1 MSRRMLW
8 VVVCL
13 GPAMILMGLLSCGKP
28 SPPMEKPIPLA
39 TPQAEKPP
47 EPMPKLP
54 PPTIAEV
61 ESAMSRVFGDDLVP
75 EHGTGQTFI
84 VGDFNGDSFED
95 VAVIAHVAPGKLD
108 DINSELANWTIQDA
122 DKFFVPPSGKRV
134 VKTPNIGPAKVSKG
148 EQILAFIH
156 GHGPQGWRSSDAR
169 QAYLV
174 KNAAGTFLGTAPS
187 ISQKAIRAMRL
198 PLETEIIK
206 EVRNNK
212 KGFLFWTSGAYAWH
226 PDEK

>member
-8 VVVCL
+8 MVVCV
-13 GPAMILMGLLSCGKP
+13 GAAMILMGLLSCGKP

-54 PPTIAEV
+54 PPTTAEV
-61 ESAMSRVFGDDLVP
+61 ESAVQRIFGDDLVL
-75 EHGTGQTFI
+75 EHGSGQSFI

-95 VAVIAHVAPGKLD
+95 VAVITRASPGKLE
-108 DINSELANWTIQDA
+108 DINSGLANWTIQDA

-134 VKTPNIGPAKVSKG
+134 VKTPNFGPAKISEG

-156 GHGPQGWRSSDAR
+156 GHGPKGWRNPDAR
-169 QAYLV
+169 QAFLV
-174 KNAAGTFLGTAPS
+174 KHAPVTFLGTAPS
-187 ISQKAIRAMRL
+187 ISQKAIRVMRL
-198 PLETEIIK
+198 PVETEIIQG
-206 EVRNNK
+206 VRQNK
-212 KGFLFWTSGAYAWH
+212 QGFLFWTG
-226 PDEK
+226 